1 MYLGIKYMS
10 FTLPRQLLFETFCP
24 DTYFMPYALI
34 RLHKCKETCTDLHV
48 QCLFLLYSF
57 N

>member
-1 MYLGIKYMS
+1 MS